1 MKDRFVRFAAA
12 VMTVF
17 FVSAVPVDTAAADLR
32 VTITGVRS
40 DGGTVRMNLYD
51 HSDAFPKSKTAV
63 MGGKA
68 PAKKGTVEIR
78 FTGLKPGR
86 YAAALYHDEN
96 DNGKFD
102 QGIFGIPLEGYA
114 FSNNA
119 KAFLS
124 APSFEDA
131 AFDLPAA
138 DGAIE
143 IRMGY

>member
-1 MKDRFVRFAAA
+1 
-12 VMTVF
+12 MTAF
-17 FVSAVPVDTAAADLR
+17 FVSAVPADTAAADLR

-51 HSDAFPKSKTAV
+51 TPGAFPKSGTAV

-68 PAKKGTVEIR
+68 PAKKGAVEIR
-78 FTGLKPGR
+78 FTGLEPGR

-96 DNGKFD
+96 GNDKFD

-119 KAFLS
+119 KVFLM

-138 DGAIE
+138 GGAIE
-143 IRMGY
+143 IRMDY